1 MDPAIILLSL
11 VTIWLYPFMFAYNT
25 YPMFFSVILHLVSS
39 KMFQVQVIILMKY
52 LILF

>member
-11 VTIWLYPFMFAYNT
+11 VTIWLYPFMFACNT
-25 YPMFFSVILHLVSS
+25 YPMFFSVIIRLASS
-39 KMFQVQVIILMKY
+39 NMFQVQVITLMKY